1 MPIDVLAVAA
11 GMPTGAPLEDPPVV
25 ELIAEDPL
33 LRDTK
38 MIAEAWDADGLNQV
52 RLITSNYVYSAC
64 RC

>member
-1 MPIDVLAVAA
+1 
-11 GMPTGAPLEDPPVV
+11 MPTGAPLEDPPVV

-52 RLITSNYVYSAC
+52 QLITST
-64 RC
+64 